1 VERFVLS
8 IAPEIQSF
16 IDWGVTINDRHRDRP
31 LPELRRLFRDELDRE
46 LRRLGVVVEDVEA
59 VTDHEVAVAGGE
71 IRVRVFAPPGAGPHP
86 GFLHFH
92 GGGFVFGTIDS
103 LVDEAKCAHLCSAAA
118 CLVVTVEYRLAPEF
132 PFPTAP
138 EDCFAAL
145 QWTVEHADRLGL
157 DPSRIA
163 VGGESAGGNL
173 AAVVALMARDR
184 NGPAPRLQLL
194 EVPVTDMN
202 ETADDYQS
210 VALFGEGYG
219 LDRVEMR
226 TFTDAYLADPA
237 DGSAPY
243 ASPLVAP
250 DLEGIA
256 PAHVLVA
263 EYDVLRDSGEAYAR
277 RLENAGVT
285 TTLRRFLGHTHASSV
300 LWQTWEPARAWM
312 DEVVDSL
319 RHALHDTDAQAVG
332 TKYESGAA

>member
-1 VERFVLS
+1 VT

-16 IDWGVTINDRHRDRP
+16 IDWGTAVNDRYRDRQ
-31 LPELRRLFRDELDRE
+31 LPELRRLLRDELDEE
-46 LRRLGVVVEDVEA
+46 LRRLGAIVEDVEA
-59 VTDHEVAVAGGE
+59 ITDHRVGVAGGE
-71 IRVRVFAPPGAGPHP
+71 IIVRVFVPPGAGPHP
-86 GFLHFH
+86 GFVHFH

-103 LVDEAKCAHLCSAAA
+103 RINDAKCAHICRAAE

-145 QWTVEHADRLGL
+145 QWTADRADRLGL

-173 AAVVALMARDR
+173 AAVVALMTRDR
-184 NGPAPRLQLL
+184 GRPPLALQLL
-194 EVPVTDMN
+194 EVPVTDMS
-202 ETADDYQS
+202 EAAEEHAS

-219 LDRVEMR
+219 LDRAAMD
-226 TFTDAYLADPA
+226 TFTEAYLTDPA

-243 ASPLVAP
+243 ASPLLAR
-250 DLEGIA
+250 DLAGVA

-277 RLENAGVT
+277 RLEDAGVE
-285 TTLRRFLGHTHASSV
+285 TTLRRFLGHTHGSSV

-312 DEVVDSL
+312 EEVVDSL
-319 RHALHDTDAQAVG
+319 RRALHG
-332 TKYESGAA
+332 GAG